1 MPATFLRLRK
11 SSRAITVV
19 LSVFVLAH
27 AACAKDAGQNAAMKT
42 PRTKINIAI
51 QPFMSHAPVLIAY
64 ADSFFAEEGLDIEFI
79 KVANS
84 TEAIPALLKG
94 DVDVLPGSANPGLF
108 NAMARGIAVRMVS
121 DRGYLDPNG
130 CSSVAI
136 AVPRGRAAAFRANP
150 RLVRRVSIER
160 QHGVLYMIEKAFE
173 SVGLTLDSLDTKIIP
188 PLPEAEALGS
198 GALDAAFVG
207 EPWVAR
213 AVSAGKAEVWIRV
226 EDVLPNMQSGFIFF
240 GPNLLTRDPDAGRRF
255 LVGYRRGVAKLLEG
269 KTPENVALLVKETGD
284 TPELVRQQCW
294 PAMRPDGRVD
304 LTSTQEYQRW
314 LHKKG
319 LVPELATPEQ
329 MWDPSFLV
337 YADSVLKRRGSDSR
351 P

>member
-1 MPATFLRLRK
+1 MPAFTHRL
-11 SSRAITVV
+11 S
-19 LSVFVLAH
+19 LSAAAVASCLLLALSACTKGGDQ
-27 AACAKDAGQNAAMKT
+27 AAAAKA
-42 PRTKINIAI
+42 PRRKINVAI
-51 QPFMSHAPVLIAY
+51 QPFMSHAPVLVAY

-84 TEAIPALLKG
+84 TEAIPALIKG
-94 DVDVLPGSANPGLF
+94 DIDVLPGSANPGLF
-108 NAMARGIAVRMVS
+108 NAMARGIAVRMVT

-136 AVPRGRAAAFRANP
+136 AVPRGRAAAFTANP
-150 RLVRRVSIER
+150 KLVRRVSVER
-160 QHGVLYMIEKAFE
+160 QHGMLYMIEKAFE

-188 PLPEAEALGS
+188 PLPEAEALGK
-198 GALDAAFVG
+198 GTLDAAFVG

-213 AVSAGKAEVWIRV
+213 AVSAGKAEVWIRI
-226 EDVLPNMQSGFIFF
+226 EDVLPNLQSGFIFY
-240 GPNLLTRDPDAGRRF
+240 GPNLLIRDPDAGRRF

-269 KTPENVALLVKETGD
+269 KTRENVALLVKETGD

-314 LHKKG
+314 LQKKG

-337 YADSVLKRRGSDSR
+337 YADSVLKRRGSDRR